1 MYTYRNFYNGAG
13 VAIGDINRDGLADIY
28 LCGNMVDNK
37 LYLNQG
43 NFQFK
48 DITEAAGVAC
58 SGVWSSGVSMA
69 DVNGDGWLDI
79 YVCKSGSPEG
89 ENRNNE
95 LFINQGDQ
103 TFKESSAEWG
113 IDDLGLSSH
122 AAFFDYDRDGDLDC
136 YLLNN
141 SFRPVGGYDFRPGQ
155 RLVRDTLGG
164 NKLYRHD
171 GDHYVDVSEEAGIY
185 GSAIG
190 FGLGVTI
197 GDVNRDGWPD
207 IYVSNDFFERD
218 YLYLNQHDGTFDEV
232 VEQYLGEL
240 SLGSM
245 GADMADLNQDGYPEI
260 FVTDMLPEGDQ
271 RIKTKT
277 AFDDWNKYKL
287 YEQNGY
293 HRQFTR
299 NVLQLNR
306 GPVAEDE
313 QGVYFSEVSRIA
325 GVSATDWSWG
335 ALIMDAN
342 NDGLRDIF
350 VANGIYKDLTDQDYI
365 NFTADPKV
373 IQDILR
379 REKQVIT
386 QLVDSI
392 PSVPLPNYLFA
403 NQGGL
408 QFENKAQEWGLDQ
421 ASFSNGSAY
430 GDLDNDGDLD
440 LVVNNVNM
448 PAFIYRNES
457 QQLAP
462 ENHYLSIALEGA
474 NMNTHG
480 IGTQVKLSSK
490 AGEFYQEL
498 HPMRGFQSSVDPRMH
513 IGLGTTSELQSLQIR
528 WPDGQTSLLPNPPID
543 TLLVLR
549 QEDFTT
555 APSENARVDQ
565 KAYLKASTL
574 PFRHEENQFKDFDR
588 DGLIFHMRSTEGPR
602 LCKGDFNG
610 DGLED
615 VYLGGAKGFAGQLL
629 LQQANGSFRAARTD
643 VFAKD
648 ADSEDTDCACFD
660 ADGDGDLDL
669 YVSSGGN
676 EFSNSSYPLLDRLYL
691 NDAKGGFERSAQQLP
706 TRRKESSSCVRPH
719 DFDGDGDLDL
729 FVGIRLRPF
738 LYGVPMNSYLLENDG
753 QGNFRDRTAQL
764 APQLKGVGMLT
775 DAAWWDYDQDGDS
788 DLAVVGEYMP
798 VRLFRNDGGKFVLL
812 DSVPGLEKSNG
823 LWHRLLVTDIDQDG
837 DPDLVAGNHG
847 LNSRFKASADKPMC
861 MWVNDFDQNGTVEH
875 IVCVYN
881 GDEPYPMVLRQ
892 DLVKQLP
899 ELKKKYLKFANYRE
913 QTIEDMFTPAQLEK
927 AIRLEAYTLSSAV
940 ILNQGDGSFMM
951 KSLPWE
957 AQLTPAYALS
967 MEDVDGDGIEDLII
981 GGNYY
986 AAKPEVGIH

>member
-408 QFENKAQEWGLDQ
+408 QFENKAQEW
-421 ASFSNGSAY
+421 
-430 GDLDNDGDLD
+430 DL
-440 LVVNNVNM
+440 
-448 PAFIYRNES
+448 
-457 QQLAP
+457 
-462 ENHYLSIALEGA
+462 
-474 NMNTHG
+474 
-480 IGTQVKLSSK
+480 
-490 AGEFYQEL
+490 
-498 HPMRGFQSSVDPRMH
+498 
-513 IGLGTTSELQSLQIR
+513 
-528 WPDGQTSLLPNPPID
+528 PI
-543 TLLVLR
+543 
-549 QEDFTT
+549 E
-555 APSENARVDQ
+555 
-565 KAYLKASTL
+565 
-574 PFRHEENQFKDFDR
+574 
-588 DGLIFHMRSTEGPR
+588 
-602 LCKGDFNG
+602 
-610 DGLED
+610 
-615 VYLGGAKGFAGQLL
+615 
-629 LQQANGSFRAARTD
+629 
-643 VFAKD
+643 
-648 ADSEDTDCACFD
+648 
-660 ADGDGDLDL
+660 
-669 YVSSGGN
+669 
-676 EFSNSSYPLLDRLYL
+676 
-691 NDAKGGFERSAQQLP
+691 
-706 TRRKESSSCVRPH
+706 
-719 DFDGDGDLDL
+719 
-729 FVGIRLRPF
+729 
-738 LYGVPMNSYLLENDG
+738 
-753 QGNFRDRTAQL
+753 
-764 APQLKGVGMLT
+764 
-775 DAAWWDYDQDGDS
+775 
-788 DLAVVGEYMP
+788 
-798 VRLFRNDGGKFVLL
+798 
-812 DSVPGLEKSNG
+812 
-823 LWHRLLVTDIDQDG
+823 
-837 DPDLVAGNHG
+837 
-847 LNSRFKASADKPMC
+847 
-861 MWVNDFDQNGTVEH
+861 
-875 IVCVYN
+875 
-881 GDEPYPMVLRQ
+881 
-892 DLVKQLP
+892 
-899 ELKKKYLKFANYRE
+899 
-913 QTIEDMFTPAQLEK
+913 
-927 AIRLEAYTLSSAV
+927 
-940 ILNQGDGSFMM
+940 
-951 KSLPWE
+951 
-957 AQLTPAYALS
+957 
-967 MEDVDGDGIEDLII
+967 
-981 GGNYY
+981 
-986 AAKPEVGIH
+986 